1 MRRYGIRSAILTTMG
16 FWRANLKTKEAVKQL
31 HCVARKDQLEKE
43 NRANVIVER
52 IISEDLELF
61 YTNLQNPERQIKEE
75 CARFFSTPKLTE
87 EELMLLE
94 NRDIDF
100 LDSFS
105 LYESDSISN
114 TFDWDMMK
122 IEKSGDL
129 DSIFSRNDGFRQ
141 TIHLNATLKSMQE
154 EMRKRVANE
163 DQSDMELKKKTC

>member
-1 MRRYGIRSAILTTMG
+1 
-16 FWRANLKTKEAVKQL
+16 
-31 HCVARKDQLEKE
+31 
-43 NRANVIVER
+43 
-52 IISEDLELF
+52 
-61 YTNLQNPERQIKEE
+61 
-75 CARFFSTPKLTE
+75 
-87 EELMLLE
+87 MLLE